1 MDAYID
7 PTNPKKGFNTIQLVE
22 SKNKVTHL
30 DIKNAESDW
39 NFLKE
44 FVSLK
49 SITLKNCII
58 DTDLFFEQLENLEI
72 LIVDSNTYF
81 RSGTKKKIKKLK
93 KLKKFVFNLPGDD
106 DLNFDLEDEKKL
118 RGNFINSYPN
128 FPSAFEELEEIELVN
143 YDLFLKKNE
152 IDYDHP
158 INANQIYYDVDF
170 YNLSRLKKLQNI
182 KLTYQNKEDDQN
194 ITLDKI
200 FNFPNHKIIKINNE
214 YIKDIKNK
222 FMQGS
227 SLYLDYTYADLN
239 NQDNVN
245 INFKKHSSIKDC
257 LNLHW
262 PSQKWIGYSEK
273 FRELLKKEID
283 HIYIGPTF
291 DFLWE
296 TYFDFE
302 GTSIDDFESEF
313 LKIKK
318 LKKITFEFPITFDET
333 LSFDD
338 GDNLSFEDKD
348 YDGYIMDKFIAL
360 IHRIIKKDVTVEID
374 FKSIGSASD
383 LAYEH
388 DEYVQI
394 FNLFINIQSNPKL
407 KNKFIIKNLN
417 IKECEDYFNQLV
429 LNKFKSIVIIDDQSN
444 SDVLKKFKNIELLHD
459 WSIDMGLDTISI
471 NGGLLNVNVRKL
483 NSKKEEVLKD
493 FVEENE
499 TWYEQFYH
507 ELHYKNPG
515 KIKVI
520 VKKSWLDSSSKLI
533 FKNLETISFHYIGKK
548 IIYSDESYFKDKIFL
563 FPKSIDYKNIKNL
576 SINSSPCF
584 SLQDLKIFTN
594 LEDLTISNNLDENK
608 PNFRTLPKFEYLKNL
623 NLNMY
628 YPLINGKSEVAL
640 NNLENSFNL
649 EKIVISG
656 VYTENDFTGRWSLTD
671 IDISNL
677 HNLKKLKILELSGVS
692 LSDLKKMKS
701 IKNLETFKLINPTVI
716 TEEMKSDE
724 GTIDPPMTEENLNF
738 LKDMHNLNELELY
751 LPRSKFNS
759 NFNSAKLISLINPKI
774 NKLEIYCGFSKEK
787 ILETHKLYFECLNSF
802 KEISTFVIEIDCTD
816 APELKYNTKIDNA
829 YEKALL
835 KLNQGAENPIII
847 DFSKIKNMKQL
858 DRFRISIDPNFGI
871 KTQNTID
878 IINCKKITSI
888 SLNVNWTYFKI
899 DIKELNLIFDKIA
912 TERQK
917 FLINANKDKKYKD
930 IELIDSRTDL
940 DEEDQERYDLIT
952 EDVEKR
958 LVICGET
965 LTTTIFNAYKKRVK
979 K

>member
-1 MDAYID
+1 MEAFVD
-7 PTNPKKGFNTIQLVE
+7 PINPKKGFNAIQLVE
-22 SKNKVTHL
+22 NKNKVTALH
-30 DIKNAESDW
+30 INNSEKDW
-39 NFLKE
+39 SFLRE
-44 FVSLK
+44 YTSLK
-49 SITLKNCII
+49 TINLRNCII
-58 DTDLFFEQLENLEI
+58 DSDIFFDQLENLET

-81 RSGTKKKIKKLK
+81 RPTTKKKLIKLK
-93 KLKKFVFNLPGDD
+93 KLKKFIFNLPSDN

-118 RGNFINSYPN
+118 RNNFINNYPN
-128 FPSAFEELEEIELVN
+128 FPNAFDQLEEIELVN
-143 YDLFLKKNE
+143 YDIFLNKNKT
-152 IDYDHP
+152 DYDYP
-158 INANQIYYDVDF
+158 INANEVYYDVDF
-170 YNLSRLKKLQNI
+170 YNLSRLKKLENI
-182 KLTYQNKEDDQN
+182 KITYQNEKDN
-194 ITLDKI
+194 LNVTLDKI
-200 FNFPNHKIIKINNE
+200 FNFPNHKKIKVNNVL
-214 YIKDIKNK
+214 IKDTKNNFLK
-222 FMQGS
+222 S
-227 SLYLDYTYADLN
+227 KNLYLDYTYYHYN
-239 NQDNVN
+239 DNLFTD
-245 INFKKHSSIKDC
+245 IEKHPSIKEC
-257 LNLHW
+257 LKVHW
-262 PSQKWIGYSEK
+262 PSQKYNDYKDK
-273 FRELLKKEID
+273 FKELLKQEID
-283 HIYIGPTF
+283 HIIVSPAF
-291 DFLWE
+291 DFMWE
-296 TYFDFE
+296 TYVDFE
-302 GTSIDDFESEF
+302 GDSIDVLEKEY
-313 LKIKK
+313 LKIKN
-318 LKKITFEFPITFDET
+318 LKKITFEFPNNPT
-333 LSFDD
+333 LVDD
-338 GDNLSFEDKD
+338 DKLLWGNKD

-360 IHRIIKKDVTVEID
+360 IHQIIKKDITVEID
-374 FKSIGSASD
+374 FKDIKSFFD
-383 LAYEH
+383 LNDDH

-444 SDVLKKFKNIELLHD
+444 SDVLKKFQDIELLHD
-459 WSIDMGLDTISI
+459 WSIDSGLDTINI
-471 NGGLLNVNVRKL
+471 NGGLLKVDWSKL
-483 NSKKEEVLKD
+483 NTKKEEVFKD

-499 TWYEQFYH
+499 TWYQQFYQ

-515 KIKVI
+515 KVKVI
-520 VKKSWLDSSSKLI
+520 VKKSWLNNSSKLI
-533 FKNLETISFHYIGKK
+533 FKNLETVSFHYIGKK
-548 IIYSDESYFKDKIFL
+548 MFWDEDNYFKNKIFL

-576 SINSSPCF
+576 SINKSPCF

-594 LEDLTISNNLDENK
+594 LESLIISNNLDESK
-608 PNFRTLPKFEYLKNL
+608 PNFRTLPKFENLKNL

-628 YPLINGKSEVAL
+628 YPLIDSKSEVAL

-649 EKIVISG
+649 ENIVISG
-656 VYTENDFTGRWSLTD
+656 VHTENDFTGRWSLID
-671 IDISNL
+671 IDIGNL
-677 HNLKKLKILELSGVS
+677 HNLKKLKNLELSGVS
-692 LSDLKKMKS
+692 LSDLKKLKS
-701 IKNLETFKLINPTVI
+701 IKHLETFKLVNPTVI
-716 TEEMKSDE
+716 TEEMASDN

-738 LKDMHNLNELELY
+738 LKDMNNLNELELY

-835 KLNQGAENPIII
+835 KLNQGAENPVII

-917 FLINANKDKKYKD
+917 ILINANKDKKYKD
-930 IELIDSRTDL
+930 IELIDTRTDL
-940 DEEDQERYDLIT
+940 DEEDKERYDLIT
-952 EDVEKR
+952 EDVERR
-958 LVICGET
+958 LVICGEN
-965 LTTTIFNAYKKRVK
+965 LTTTIFNTYKKKVK
-979 K
+979 SEL

>member
-1 MDAYID
+1 MEAFVD
-7 PTNPKKGFNTIQLVE
+7 PINPKKGFNAIQLVE
-22 SKNKVTHL
+22 NKNKVTALH
-30 DIKNAESDW
+30 INNSEKDW
-39 NFLKE
+39 SFLRE
-44 FVSLK
+44 YTSLK
-49 SITLKNCII
+49 TINLRNCII
-58 DTDLFFEQLENLEI
+58 DSDIFFDQLENLET

-81 RSGTKKKIKKLK
+81 RPTTKKKLIKLK
-93 KLKKFVFNLPGDD
+93 KLKRFIFNLPSDN

-118 RGNFINSYPN
+118 RNNFINNYPN
-128 FPSAFEELEEIELVN
+128 FPNAFDQLEEIELVN
-143 YDLFLKKNE
+143 YDIFLNKNKT
-152 IDYDHP
+152 DYDYP
-158 INANQIYYDVDF
+158 INANEVYYGVDF
-170 YNLSRLKKLQNI
+170 YNLSRLKKLENI
-182 KLTYQNKEDDQN
+182 KITYQNEKDN
-194 ITLDKI
+194 LNVTLDKI
-200 FNFPNHKIIKINNE
+200 FNFPNHKKIKVNNVL
-214 YIKDIKNK
+214 IKDTKNNFLK
-222 FMQGS
+222 S
-227 SLYLDYTYADLN
+227 KNLYLDYTYYHYN
-239 NQDNVN
+239 DNLFTD
-245 INFKKHSSIKDC
+245 IEKHPSIKEC
-257 LNLHW
+257 LKVHW
-262 PSQKWIGYSEK
+262 PSQKYNDYKDK
-273 FRELLKKEID
+273 FKELLKQEID
-283 HIYIGPTF
+283 HIIVSPAF
-291 DFLWE
+291 DFMWE
-296 TYFDFE
+296 TYVDFE
-302 GTSIDDFESEF
+302 GDSIDVLEKEY
-313 LKIKK
+313 LKIKN
-318 LKKITFEFPITFDET
+318 LKKITFEFPNNPT
-333 LSFDD
+333 LVDD
-338 GDNLSFEDKD
+338 DKLLWGNKD

-360 IHRIIKKDVTVEID
+360 IHQIIKKDITVEID
-374 FKSIGSASD
+374 FKDIKSFFD
-383 LAYEH
+383 LNDDH

-444 SDVLKKFKNIELLHD
+444 SDVLKKFQDIELLHD
-459 WSIDMGLDTISI
+459 WSIDSGLDTINI
-471 NGGLLNVNVRKL
+471 NGGLLKVDWSKL
-483 NSKKEEVLKD
+483 NTKKEEVFKD

-499 TWYEQFYH
+499 TWYQQFYQ

-515 KIKVI
+515 KVKVI
-520 VKKSWLDSSSKLI
+520 VKKSWLNNSSKLI
-533 FKNLETISFHYIGKK
+533 FKNLETVSFHYIGKK
-548 IIYSDESYFKDKIFL
+548 MFWDEDNYFKNKIFL

-576 SINSSPCF
+576 SINKSPCF

-594 LEDLTISNNLDENK
+594 LESLIISNNLDESK
-608 PNFRTLPKFEYLKNL
+608 PNFRTLPKFENLKNL

-628 YPLINGKSEVAL
+628 YPLIDSKSEVAL

-649 EKIVISG
+649 ENIVISG
-656 VYTENDFTGRWSLTD
+656 VHTENDFTGRWSLID
-671 IDISNL
+671 IDIGNL
-677 HNLKKLKILELSGVS
+677 HNLKKLKNLELSGVS
-692 LSDLKKMKS
+692 LSDLKKLKS
-701 IKNLETFKLINPTVI
+701 IKHLETFKLVNPTVI
-716 TEEMKSDE
+716 TEEMASDN

-738 LKDMHNLNELELY
+738 LKDMNNLNELELY

-858 DRFRISIDPNFGI
+858 NTFWITIDPNFGI

-917 FLINANKDKKYKD
+917 ILINANKDKKYKD
-930 IELIDSRTDL
+930 IELIDTRTDL
-940 DEEDQERYDLIT
+940 DEEDKERYDLIT
-952 EDVEKR
+952 EDVERR
-958 LVICGET
+958 LVICGEN
-965 LTTTIFNAYKKRVK
+965 LTTTIFNTYKKKVK
-979 K
+979 SEL

>member
-1 MDAYID
+1 MEAFVD
-7 PTNPKKGFNTIQLVE
+7 PINPKKGFNAIQLVE
-22 SKNKVTHL
+22 NKNKVTALH
-30 DIKNAESDW
+30 INNSEKDW
-39 NFLKE
+39 SFLSE
-44 FVSLK
+44 YTSLK
-49 SITLKNCII
+49 SINLRNCII
-58 DTDLFFEQLENLEI
+58 DSDIFFDQLENLET

-81 RSGTKKKIKKLK
+81 RPTTKKKLIKLK
-93 KLKKFVFNLPGDD
+93 KLKKFIFNLPSDN

-118 RGNFINSYPN
+118 RNNFINNYPN
-128 FPSAFEELEEIELVN
+128 FPNAFDQLEEIELVN
-143 YDLFLKKNE
+143 YDIFLNKNKT
-152 IDYDHP
+152 DYDYP
-158 INANQIYYDVDF
+158 INANEVYYGVDF
-170 YNLSRLKKLQNI
+170 YNLSRLKKLENI
-182 KLTYQNKEDDQN
+182 KITYQNEKDN
-194 ITLDKI
+194 LNVTLDKI
-200 FNFPNHKIIKINNE
+200 FNFPNHKKIKVNNVL
-214 YIKDIKNK
+214 IKDTKNNFLK
-222 FMQGS
+222 S
-227 SLYLDYTYADLN
+227 KNLYLDYTYYHYN
-239 NQDNVN
+239 DNLFTD
-245 INFKKHSSIKDC
+245 IEKHPSIKEC
-257 LNLHW
+257 LKVHW
-262 PSQKWIGYSEK
+262 PSQKYNDYKDK
-273 FRELLKKEID
+273 FKELLKQEID
-283 HIYIGPTF
+283 HIIVSPAF
-291 DFLWE
+291 DFMWE
-296 TYFDFE
+296 TYVDFE
-302 GTSIDDFESEF
+302 GDSIDVLEKEY
-313 LKIKK
+313 LKIKN
-318 LKKITFEFPITFDET
+318 LKKITFEFPNNPT
-333 LSFDD
+333 LVDD
-338 GDNLSFEDKD
+338 DKLLWGNKD

-360 IHRIIKKDVTVEID
+360 IHQIIKKDITVEID
-374 FKSIGSASD
+374 FKDIKSFFD
-383 LAYEH
+383 LNDDH

-444 SDVLKKFKNIELLHD
+444 SDVLKKFQDIELLHD
-459 WSIDMGLDTISI
+459 WSIDSGLDTINI
-471 NGGLLNVNVRKL
+471 NGGLLKVDWSKL
-483 NSKKEEVLKD
+483 NTKKEEVFKD

-499 TWYEQFYH
+499 TWYQQFYQ

-515 KIKVI
+515 KVKVI
-520 VKKSWLDSSSKLI
+520 VKKSWLNNSSKLI
-533 FKNLETISFHYIGKK
+533 FKNLETVSFHYIGKK
-548 IIYSDESYFKDKIFL
+548 MFWDEDNYFKNKIFL

-576 SINSSPCF
+576 SINKSPCF

-594 LEDLTISNNLDENK
+594 LESLIISNNLDESK
-608 PNFRTLPKFEYLKNL
+608 PNFRTLPKFENLKNL

-628 YPLINGKSEVAL
+628 YPLIDSKSEVAL

-649 EKIVISG
+649 ENIVISG
-656 VYTENDFTGRWSLTD
+656 VHTENDFTGRWSLTD
-671 IDISNL
+671 IDIGNL
-677 HNLKKLKILELSGVS
+677 HNLKKLKNLELSGVS
-692 LSDLKKMKS
+692 LSDLKKLKS
-701 IKNLETFKLINPTVI
+701 IKHLETFKLVNPTVI
-716 TEEMKSDE
+716 TEEMASDN

-738 LKDMHNLNELELY
+738 LKDMNNLNELELY

-835 KLNQGAENPIII
+835 KLNQGAENPVII

-917 FLINANKDKKYKD
+917 ILINANKDKKYKD
-930 IELIDSRTDL
+930 IELIDTRTDL
-940 DEEDQERYDLIT
+940 DEEDKERYDLIT
-952 EDVEKR
+952 EDVERR
-958 LVICGET
+958 LVICGEN
-965 LTTTIFNAYKKRVK
+965 LTTTIFNTYKKKVK
-979 K
+979 SEL

>member
-1 MDAYID
+1 MEAFVD
-7 PTNPKKGFNTIQLVE
+7 PINPKKGFNAIQLVE
-22 SKNKVTHL
+22 NKNKVTALH
-30 DIKNAESDW
+30 INNSEKDW
-39 NFLKE
+39 SFLRE
-44 FVSLK
+44 YTSLK
-49 SITLKNCII
+49 TINLRNCII
-58 DTDLFFEQLENLEI
+58 DSDIFFDQLENLET

-81 RSGTKKKIKKLK
+81 RPTTKKKLIKLK
-93 KLKKFVFNLPGDD
+93 KLKKFIFNLPSDN

-118 RGNFINSYPN
+118 RNNFINNYPN
-128 FPSAFEELEEIELVN
+128 FPNAFDQLEEIELVN
-143 YDLFLKKNE
+143 YDIFLNKNKT
-152 IDYDHP
+152 DYDYP
-158 INANQIYYDVDF
+158 INANEVYYGVDF
-170 YNLSRLKKLQNI
+170 YNLSRLKKLENI
-182 KLTYQNKEDDQN
+182 KITYQNEKDN
-194 ITLDKI
+194 LNVTLDKI
-200 FNFPNHKIIKINNE
+200 FNFPNHKKIKVNNVL
-214 YIKDIKNK
+214 IKDTKNNFLK
-222 FMQGS
+222 S
-227 SLYLDYTYADLN
+227 KNLYLDYTYYHYN
-239 NQDNVN
+239 DNLFTD
-245 INFKKHSSIKDC
+245 IEKHPSIKEC
-257 LNLHW
+257 LKVHW
-262 PSQKWIGYSEK
+262 PSQKYNDYKDK
-273 FRELLKKEID
+273 FKELLKQEID
-283 HIYIGPTF
+283 HIIVSPAF
-291 DFLWE
+291 DFMWE
-296 TYFDFE
+296 TYVDFE
-302 GTSIDDFESEF
+302 GDSIDVLEKEY
-313 LKIKK
+313 LKIKN
-318 LKKITFEFPITFDET
+318 LKKITFEFPNNPT
-333 LSFDD
+333 LVDD
-338 GDNLSFEDKD
+338 DKLLWGNKD

-360 IHRIIKKDVTVEID
+360 IHQIIKKDITVEID
-374 FKSIGSASD
+374 FKDIKSFFD
-383 LAYEH
+383 LNDDH

-444 SDVLKKFKNIELLHD
+444 SDVLKKFQDIELLHD
-459 WSIDMGLDTISI
+459 WSIDSGLDAINI
-471 NGGLLNVNVRKL
+471 NGGLLKVDWSKL
-483 NSKKEEVLKD
+483 NTKKEEVFKD

-499 TWYEQFYH
+499 TWYQQFYQ

-515 KIKVI
+515 KVKVI
-520 VKKSWLDSSSKLI
+520 VKKSWLNNSSKLI
-533 FKNLETISFHYIGKK
+533 FKNLETVSFHYIGKK
-548 IIYSDESYFKDKIFL
+548 MFWDEDNYFKNKIFL

-576 SINSSPCF
+576 SINKSPCF

-594 LEDLTISNNLDENK
+594 LESLIISNNLDESK
-608 PNFRTLPKFEYLKNL
+608 PNFRTLPKFENLKNL

-628 YPLINGKSEVAL
+628 YPLIDSKSEVAL

-649 EKIVISG
+649 ENIVISG
-656 VYTENDFTGRWSLTD
+656 VHTENDFTGRWSLTD
-671 IDISNL
+671 IDIGNL
-677 HNLKKLKILELSGVS
+677 HNLKKLKNLELSGVS
-692 LSDLKKMKS
+692 LSDLKKLKS
-701 IKNLETFKLINPTVI
+701 IKHLETFKLVNPTVI
-716 TEEMKSDE
+716 TEEMASDN

-738 LKDMHNLNELELY
+738 LKDMNNLNELELY

-835 KLNQGAENPIII
+835 KLNQGAENPVII

-917 FLINANKDKKYKD
+917 ILINANKDKKYKD
-930 IELIDSRTDL
+930 IELIDTRTDL
-940 DEEDQERYDLIT
+940 DEEDKERYDLIT
-952 EDVEKR
+952 EDVERR
-958 LVICGET
+958 LVICGEN
-965 LTTTIFNAYKKRVK
+965 LTTTIFNTYKKKVK
-979 K
+979 SEL

>member
-1 MDAYID
+1 MEAFVD
-7 PTNPKKGFNTIQLVE
+7 PINPKKGFNAIQLVE
-22 SKNKVTHL
+22 NKNKVTALH
-30 DIKNAESDW
+30 INNSEKDW
-39 NFLKE
+39 SFLSE
-44 FVSLK
+44 YTSLK
-49 SITLKNCII
+49 TINLRNCII
-58 DTDLFFEQLENLEI
+58 DSDIFFDQLENLET

-81 RSGTKKKIKKLK
+81 RPTTKKKLIKLK
-93 KLKKFVFNLPGDD
+93 KLKKFIFNLPSDN

-118 RGNFINSYPN
+118 RNNFINNYPN
-128 FPSAFEELEEIELVN
+128 FPNAFDQLEEIELVN
-143 YDLFLKKNE
+143 YDIFLNKNKT
-152 IDYDHP
+152 DYDYP
-158 INANQIYYDVDF
+158 INANEVYYDVDF
-170 YNLSRLKKLQNI
+170 YNLSRLKKLENI
-182 KLTYQNKEDDQN
+182 KITYQNEKDN
-194 ITLDKI
+194 LNVTLDKI
-200 FNFPNHKIIKINNE
+200 FNFPNHKKIKVNNVL
-214 YIKDIKNK
+214 IKDTKNNFLK
-222 FMQGS
+222 S
-227 SLYLDYTYADLN
+227 KNLYLDYTYYHYN
-239 NQDNVN
+239 DNLFTD
-245 INFKKHSSIKDC
+245 IEKHPSIKEC
-257 LNLHW
+257 LKVHW
-262 PSQKWIGYSEK
+262 PSQKYNDYKDK
-273 FRELLKKEID
+273 FKELLKQEID
-283 HIYIGPTF
+283 HIIVSPAF
-291 DFLWE
+291 DFMWE
-296 TYFDFE
+296 TYVDFE
-302 GTSIDDFESEF
+302 GDSIDVLEKEY
-313 LKIKK
+313 LKIKN
-318 LKKITFEFPITFDET
+318 LKKITFEFPNNPT
-333 LSFDD
+333 LVDD
-338 GDNLSFEDKD
+338 DKLLWGNKD

-360 IHRIIKKDVTVEID
+360 IHQIIKKDITVEID
-374 FKSIGSASD
+374 FKDIKSFFD
-383 LAYEH
+383 LNDDH

-444 SDVLKKFKNIELLHD
+444 SDVLKKFQDIELLHD
-459 WSIDMGLDTISI
+459 WSIDSGLDTINI
-471 NGGLLNVNVRKL
+471 NGGLLKVDWSKL
-483 NSKKEEVLKD
+483 NTKKEEVFKD

-499 TWYEQFYH
+499 TWYQQFYQ

-515 KIKVI
+515 KVKVI
-520 VKKSWLDSSSKLI
+520 VKKSWLNNSSKLI
-533 FKNLETISFHYIGKK
+533 FKNLETVSFHYIGKK
-548 IIYSDESYFKDKIFL
+548 MFWDEDNYFKNKIFL

-576 SINSSPCF
+576 SINKSPCF

-594 LEDLTISNNLDENK
+594 LESLIISNNLDESK
-608 PNFRTLPKFEYLKNL
+608 PNFRTLPKFENLKNL

-628 YPLINGKSEVAL
+628 YPLIDSKSEVAL

-649 EKIVISG
+649 ENIVISG
-656 VYTENDFTGRWSLTD
+656 VHTENDFTGRWSLTD
-671 IDISNL
+671 IDIGNL
-677 HNLKKLKILELSGVS
+677 HNLKKLKNLELSGVS
-692 LSDLKKMKS
+692 LSDLKKLKS
-701 IKNLETFKLINPTVI
+701 IKHLETFKLVNPTVI
-716 TEEMKSDE
+716 TEEMASDN

-738 LKDMHNLNELELY
+738 LKDMNNLNELELY

-835 KLNQGAENPIII
+835 KLNQGAENPVII

-917 FLINANKDKKYKD
+917 ILINANKDKKYKD
-930 IELIDSRTDL
+930 IELIDTRTDL
-940 DEEDQERYDLIT
+940 DEEDKERYDLIT
-952 EDVEKR
+952 EDVERR
-958 LVICGET
+958 LVICGEN
-965 LTTTIFNAYKKRVK
+965 LTTTIFNTYKKKVK
-979 K
+979 SEL

>member
-1 MDAYID
+1 MEAFVD
-7 PTNPKKGFNTIQLVE
+7 PINPKKGFNAIQLVE
-22 SKNKVTHL
+22 NKNKVTALH
-30 DIKNAESDW
+30 INNSEKDW
-39 NFLKE
+39 SFLRE
-44 FVSLK
+44 YTSLK
-49 SITLKNCII
+49 TINLRNCII
-58 DTDLFFEQLENLEI
+58 DSDIFFDQLENLET

-81 RSGTKKKIKKLK
+81 RPTTKKKLIKLK
-93 KLKKFVFNLPGDD
+93 KLKKFIFNLPSDN

-118 RGNFINSYPN
+118 RNNFINNYPN
-128 FPSAFEELEEIELVN
+128 FPNAFDQLEEIELVN
-143 YDLFLKKNE
+143 YDIFLNKNKT
-152 IDYDHP
+152 DYDYP
-158 INANQIYYDVDF
+158 INANEVYYGVDF
-170 YNLSRLKKLQNI
+170 YNLSRLKKLENI
-182 KLTYQNKEDDQN
+182 KITYQNEKDN
-194 ITLDKI
+194 LNVTLDKI
-200 FNFPNHKIIKINNE
+200 FNFPNHKKIKVNNVL
-214 YIKDIKNK
+214 IKDTKNNFLK
-222 FMQGS
+222 S
-227 SLYLDYTYADLN
+227 KNLYLDYTYYHYN
-239 NQDNVN
+239 DNLFTD
-245 INFKKHSSIKDC
+245 IEKHPSIKEC
-257 LNLHW
+257 LKVHW
-262 PSQKWIGYSEK
+262 PSQKYNDYKDK
-273 FRELLKKEID
+273 FKELLKQEID
-283 HIYIGPTF
+283 HIIVSPAF
-291 DFLWE
+291 DFMWE
-296 TYFDFE
+296 TYVDFE
-302 GTSIDDFESEF
+302 GDSIDVLEKEY
-313 LKIKK
+313 LK
-318 LKKITFEFPITFDET
+318 LKNLNKITFEFPNNPT
-333 LSFDD
+333 LVDD
-338 GDNLSFEDKD
+338 DKLLWGNKD

-360 IHRIIKKDVTVEID
+360 IHQIIKKDITVEID
-374 FKSIGSASD
+374 FKDIKSFFD
-383 LAYEH
+383 LNDDH

-444 SDVLKKFKNIELLHD
+444 SDVLKKFQDIELLHD
-459 WSIDMGLDTISI
+459 WSIDSGLDTINI
-471 NGGLLNVNVRKL
+471 NGGLLKVDWSKL
-483 NSKKEEVLKD
+483 NTKKEEVFKD

-499 TWYEQFYH
+499 TWYQQFYQ

-515 KIKVI
+515 KVKVI
-520 VKKSWLDSSSKLI
+520 VKKSWLNNSSKLI
-533 FKNLETISFHYIGKK
+533 FKNLETVSFHYIGKK
-548 IIYSDESYFKDKIFL
+548 MFWDEDNYFKNKIFL

-576 SINSSPCF
+576 SINKSPCF

-594 LEDLTISNNLDENK
+594 LEDLTISNNLDESK
-608 PNFRTLPKFEYLKNL
+608 PNFRTLPKFENLKNL

-628 YPLINGKSEVAL
+628 YPLIDSKSEVAL

-649 EKIVISG
+649 ENIVISG
-656 VYTENDFTGRWSLTD
+656 VHTENDFTGRWSLTD
-671 IDISNL
+671 IDIGNL
-677 HNLKKLKILELSGVS
+677 HNLKKLKNLELSGVS
-692 LSDLKKMKS
+692 LSDLKKLKS
-701 IKNLETFKLINPTVI
+701 IKHLETFKLVNPTVI
-716 TEEMKSDE
+716 TEEMASDN

-738 LKDMHNLNELELY
+738 LKDMNNLNELELY

-835 KLNQGAENPIII
+835 KLNQGAENPVII

-917 FLINANKDKKYKD
+917 ILINANKDKKYKD
-930 IELIDSRTDL
+930 IELIDTRTDL
-940 DEEDQERYDLIT
+940 DEEDKERYDLIT
-952 EDVEKR
+952 EDVERR
-958 LVICGET
+958 LVICGEN
-965 LTTTIFNAYKKRVK
+965 LTTTIFNTYKKKVK
-979 K
+979 SEL

>member
-1 MDAYID
+1 MEAFVD
-7 PTNPKKGFNTIQLVE
+7 PINPKKGFNAIQLVE
-22 SKNKVTHL
+22 NKNKVTALH
-30 DIKNAESDW
+30 INNSEKDW
-39 NFLKE
+39 SFLRE
-44 FVSLK
+44 YTSLK
-49 SITLKNCII
+49 TINLRNCII
-58 DTDLFFEQLENLEI
+58 DSDIFFDQLENLET

-81 RSGTKKKIKKLK
+81 RPTTKKKLIKLK
-93 KLKKFVFNLPGDD
+93 KLKKFIFNLPSDN

-118 RGNFINSYPN
+118 RNNFINNYPN
-128 FPSAFEELEEIELVN
+128 FPNAFDQLEEIELVN
-143 YDLFLKKNE
+143 YDIFLNKNKT
-152 IDYDHP
+152 DYDYP
-158 INANQIYYDVDF
+158 INANEVYYGVDF
-170 YNLSRLKKLQNI
+170 YNLSRLKKLENI
-182 KLTYQNKEDDQN
+182 KITYQNEKDN
-194 ITLDKI
+194 LNVTLDKI
-200 FNFPNHKIIKINNE
+200 FNFPNHKKIKVNNVL
-214 YIKDIKNK
+214 IKDTKNNFLK
-222 FMQGS
+222 S
-227 SLYLDYTYADLN
+227 KNLYLDYTYYHYN
-239 NQDNVN
+239 DNLFTD
-245 INFKKHSSIKDC
+245 IEKHPSIKEC
-257 LNLHW
+257 LKVHW
-262 PSQKWIGYSEK
+262 PSQKYNDYKDK
-273 FRELLKKEID
+273 FKELLKQEID
-283 HIYIGPTF
+283 HIIVSPAF
-291 DFLWE
+291 DFMWE
-296 TYFDFE
+296 TYVDFE
-302 GTSIDDFESEF
+302 GDSIDVLEKEY
-313 LKIKK
+313 LKIKN
-318 LKKITFEFPITFDET
+318 LKKITFEFPNNPT
-333 LSFDD
+333 LVDD
-338 GDNLSFEDKD
+338 DKLLWGNKD

-360 IHRIIKKDVTVEID
+360 IHQIIKKDITVEID
-374 FKSIGSASD
+374 FKDIKSFFD
-383 LAYEH
+383 LNDDH

-444 SDVLKKFKNIELLHD
+444 SDVLKKFQDIELLHD
-459 WSIDMGLDTISI
+459 WSIDSGLDTINI
-471 NGGLLNVNVRKL
+471 NGGLLKVDWSKL
-483 NSKKEEVLKD
+483 NTKKEEVFKD

-499 TWYEQFYH
+499 TWYQQFYQ

-515 KIKVI
+515 KVKVI
-520 VKKSWLDSSSKLI
+520 VKKSWLNNSSKLI
-533 FKNLETISFHYIGKK
+533 FKNLETVSFHYIGKK
-548 IIYSDESYFKDKIFL
+548 MFWDEDNYFKNKIFL

-576 SINSSPCF
+576 SINMSPCF

-594 LEDLTISNNLDENK
+594 LESLIISNNLDESK
-608 PNFRTLPKFEYLKNL
+608 PNFRTLPKFENLKNL

-628 YPLINGKSEVAL
+628 YPLIDSKSEVAL

-649 EKIVISG
+649 ENIVISG
-656 VYTENDFTGRWSLTD
+656 VHTENDFTGRWSLTD
-671 IDISNL
+671 IDIGNL
-677 HNLKKLKILELSGVS
+677 HNLKKLKNLELSGVS
-692 LSDLKKMKS
+692 LSDLKKLKS
-701 IKNLETFKLINPTVI
+701 IKHLETFKLVNPTVI
-716 TEEMKSDE
+716 TEEMASDN

-738 LKDMHNLNELELY
+738 LKDMNNLNELELY

-835 KLNQGAENPIII
+835 KLNQGAENPVII

-917 FLINANKDKKYKD
+917 ILINANKDKKYKD
-930 IELIDSRTDL
+930 IELIDTRTDL
-940 DEEDQERYDLIT
+940 DEEDKERYDLIT
-952 EDVEKR
+952 EDVERR
-958 LVICGET
+958 LVICGEN
-965 LTTTIFNAYKKRVK
+965 LTTTIFNTYKKKVK
-979 K
+979 SEL

>member
-49 SITLKNCII
+49 SITLKNCIL

-417 IKECEDYFNQLV
+417 IKECEEYFNQLV

-656 VYTENDFTGRWSLTD
+656 VHTENDSTGRWSLTD

-774 NKLEIYCGFSKEK
+774 HKLEIYCGFSREK

-802 KEISTFVIEIDCTD
+802 KEISTFVIKIDCTD
-816 APELKYNTKIDNA
+816 APELKYNSKIDNA
-829 YEKALL
+829 YDKATL
-835 KLNQGAENPIII
+835 KLNQEAENPIII

-858 DRFRISIDPNFGI
+858 ETFWITIDPNFGI

-878 IINCKKITSI
+878 IVNCKKIASI
-888 SLNVNWTYFKI
+888 SLNVNMVYFKI
-899 DIKELNLIFDKIA
+899 DIEELNLIFDKIS
-912 TERQK
+912 TKRQQ
-917 FLINANKDKKYKD
+917 FLIKMNKDKGYKD
-930 IELIDSRTDL
+930 KDLVDS
-940 DEEDQERYDLIT
+940 RYDLN
-952 EDVEKR
+952 EDDKEKYDQIEEQDER
-958 LVICGET
+958 NISINGDSLSDM
-965 LTTTIFNAYKKRVK
+965 IFKIYQKKTK